1 MEYHSAFG
9 DLFTFDFLIFTFL
22 IFLKK
27 MLRKFIK
34 YFLVL
39 LALAL
44 IAFFIF
50 APGIV
55 DKQQNKITLDVHKN
69 PPAKVSWYD
78 SIPFIADLHCDA
90 LLWDRNN
97 LKEHEHGHVDIPRMQ
112 KANMAFQVFTIVS
125 KTPKKMNIEHN
136 DDKTDN
142 IALLS
147 FAQLRNPKD
156 WFSVKSRALH
166 QCAELFNT
174 AKKSD
179 GLFRVI
185 LNQKDLVSFIEDRK
199 KNPKLTAG
207 MLGIEGAHCL
217 NDDLSNLDEFYKAG
231 VRYIGLTHFF
241 DNAWGGSAHGMKK
254 DGLTAKGK
262 QLVSRMDSLHVL
274 IDLAHASPK
283 TIDDIF
289 ASTQG
294 PVLISHTGVKGV
306 CDNTRNLSDAHLL
319 EIGRRN
325 GLVGI
330 GLWETAVCGTDA
342 AATAKSIRYVADKIG
357 VDKVALGS
365 DFDGAITAHF
375 DVTGLPLIVNALLK
389 EGFTKEDIYK
399 IMGGNVRDFFLRNLP
414 VN

>member
-1 MEYHSAFG
+1 
-9 DLFTFDFLIFTFL
+9 
-22 IFLKK
+22 
-27 MLRKFIK
+27 
-34 YFLVL
+34 
-39 LALAL
+39 
-44 IAFFIF
+44 
-50 APGIV
+50 
-55 DKQQNKITLDVHKN
+55 
-69 PPAKVSWYD
+69 
-78 SIPFIADLHCDA
+78 
-90 LLWDRNN
+90 
-97 LKEHEHGHVDIPRMQ
+97 MQ

-125 KTPKKMNIEHN
+125 KTPKNMNIEQN

-156 WFSVKSRALH
+156 WFNVKSRALH
-166 QCAELFNT
+166 QCSELFNT

-179 GLFRVI
+179 GVFRVI
-185 LNQKDLVSFIEDRK
+185 QNQSDLAKYIEDRK
-199 KNPKLTAG
+199 ANPRLTAG

-217 NDDLSNLDEFYKAG
+217 NDELSNLQEFYKAG

-241 DNAWGGSAHGMKK
+241 DNAWAGSAHGMKK
-254 DGLTAKGK
+254 EGLTEKGK
-262 QLVSRMDSLHVL
+262 QLVRQMDSLHML

-289 ASTQG
+289 ALTQS

-306 CDNTRNLSDAHLL
+306 CNNTRNLSDAHLI

-375 DVTGLPLIVNALLK
+375 DVTGLPLIVNALLR
-389 EGFTKEDIYK
+389 EGFSKEDIFK

-414 VN
+414 AR

>member
-1 MEYHSAFG
+1 
-9 DLFTFDFLIFTFL
+9 
-22 IFLKK
+22 
-27 MLRKFIK
+27 MLRKFLK
-34 YFLVL
+34 YFAAVL
-39 LALAL
+39 A
-44 IAFFIF
+44 IAAIIFFVF
-50 APGIV
+50 APSYI
-55 DKQQNKITLDVHKN
+55 DKSKNKVTLKVAN
-69 PPAKVSWYD
+69 PQKASWYD

-97 LKEHEHGHVDIPRMQ
+97 LKRHSYGHVDIPRMQ
-112 KANMAFQVFTIVS
+112 EANMAFQVFTIVS
-125 KTPKKMNIEHN
+125 KTPKGINIEKN
-136 DDKTDN
+136 DDKTDQ

-156 WFSVKSRALH
+156 WFSVKSRALN
-166 QCAELFNT
+166 QCKELHKT
-174 AKKSD
+174 AKKSK
-179 GLFRVI
+179 GEFRVVTSQAELQQYI
-185 LNQKDLVSFIEDRK
+185 TDRNTQK
-199 KNPKLTAG
+199 NLTAG

-217 NDDLSNLDEFYKAG
+217 GNDINNLQIFYDAG
-231 VRYIGLTHFF
+231 VRYIGTTHFF
-241 DNAWGGSAHGMKK
+241 DNAWAGSAHGIKK
-254 DGLTAKGK
+254 EGLTDKGK
-262 QLVSRMDSLHVL
+262 QLIKKMDSLHMI

-289 ASTQG
+289 TLVQS

-306 CDNTRNLSDAHLL
+306 CNNTRNLSDAHLL

-365 DFDGAITAHF
+365 DFDGAITTHF

-389 EGFTKEDIYK
+389 EGFSQEDIYK
-399 IMGGNVRDFFLRNLP
+399 IMGGNIRDFMLKNLP
-414 VN
+414 SR